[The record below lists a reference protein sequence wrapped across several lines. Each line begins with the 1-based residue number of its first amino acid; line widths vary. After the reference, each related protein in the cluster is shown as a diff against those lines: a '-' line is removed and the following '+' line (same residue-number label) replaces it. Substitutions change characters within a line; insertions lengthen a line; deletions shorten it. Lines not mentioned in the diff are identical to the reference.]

1 MCLWSTAS
9 AVDVLNYQ
17 YQGLVKDRDGYLPI
31 NSIESHFNSANYTN
45 NDLILLHINT
55 RSLIKNIDKITELLS
70 FFPNQPDIIAIS
82 ETKFK
87 DNSNL
92 NFAHLPGYLLFN
104 KNSLSM
110 ASSFIY
116 KIRLNI
122 HW

>member
-1 MCLWSTAS
+1 MIITVVNHLYHIIVTKCVYEALP
-9 AVDVLNYQ
+9 VDVLNYQ
-17 YQGLVKDRDGYLPI
+17 YQGLSKDRDGYLPI
-31 NSIESHFNSANYTN
+31 NSIESHFNSTNYTN

-92 NFAHLPGYLLFN
+92 NFAHLP
-104 KNSLSM
+104 
-110 ASSFIY
+110 
-116 KIRLNI
+116 
-122 HW
+122 